1 MKLFVKGSNV
11 SLILRIALAFVF
23 LYASISS
30 FLSPSDWIGYMP
42 RFMRGIVP
50 DALLLGGFSLFEI
63 ALSVWLLSGLYA
75 KYAALLA
82 AAMLVGIVALNPLL
96 LPITFRDVGLF
107 IAALAL
113 FAEESKPV
121 TKTPAL
127 H

>member
-1 MKLFVKGSNV
+1 MTLFIKGTNV

-23 LYASISS
+23 LYASVSS
-30 FLSPSDWIGYMP
+30 FISPNDWIGYMP

-50 DALLLGGFSLFEI
+50 DQLLLGGFSVAEI
-63 ALSVWLLSGLYA
+63 GLSAWLLSGLYV

-82 AAMLVGIVALNPLL
+82 AAMLGGIVVLNPAL

-113 FAEESKPV
+113 FAEASQP
-121 TKTPAL
+121 TPDK
-127 H
+127 